1 MKSNIQIQEEVL
13 AEIKLDPKI
22 KASNIGEEVSNGDV
36 TLSGYAETDSEKS
49 NAEQAVRRLND
60 EHAIAQELQ
69 VLVPGTCIRSD
80 AEIAHQVHRIIKWSG
95 IDTNNQIHIKVE
107 QGIVTLSGKVE
118 TLHQKDIAQSY
129 ASNMLGVKGINNLI
143 VIVPKLSIPIVKK
156 NIQDALTRQA
166 IHDVENI
173 HVSIHENTVTLAGK
187 VKSWPEKNCVIN
199 AAWLAPKVNNVIDKL
214 QIEHKQAYDV
224 P

>member
-1 MKSNIQIQEEVL
+1 MKSNTQIQDKIL
-13 AEIKLDPKI
+13 AERLDPKI
-22 KASNIGEEVSNGDV
+22 KASNIGVEVSDGDV
-36 TLSGYAETDSEKS
+36 TLSGYAETDSDNS

-60 EHAIAQELQ
+60 VHAITQELQ

>member
-1 MKSNIQIQEEVL
+1 MKSDIQIQDKIV
-13 AEIKLDPKI
+13 AERFDPKI
-22 KASNIGEEVSNGDV
+22 KASNISGEVSDEVV
-36 TLSGYAETDSEKS
+36 TLSGYAETDSDNS

-60 EHAIAQELQ
+60 VHAITQELQ

-95 IDTNNQIHIKVE
+95 IDTNNQIDIKVE
-107 QGIVTLSGKVE
+107 QGVVTLSGKVE

-143 VIVPKLSIPIVKK
+143 EIEPKLSTSIVKK
-156 NIQDALTRQA
+156 NIQDALMRQA

-173 HVSIHENTVTLAGK
+173 VVSINQNTVTLAGK

-199 AAWLAPKVNNVIDKL
+199 AAWLAPKVSNVIDKL
-214 QIEHKQAYDV
+214 QIENKQAYDV

>member
-1 MKSNIQIQEEVL
+1 MKSDIQIQDKIL
-13 AEIKLDPKI
+13 AKRLDPKI
-22 KASNIGEEVSNGDV
+22 KASNIGVEVSDGDV

-49 NAEQAVRRLND
+49 NAEQAVRRLNN
-60 EHAIAQELQ
+60 EHAITQELQ

-107 QGIVTLSGKVE
+107 QGVVTLSGKVE

-143 VIVPKLSIPIVKK
+143 EIEPKLSTSIVKK

-166 IHDVENI
+166 IHDVENVN
-173 HVSIHENTVTLAGK
+173 VSIHQNTVTLTGK

>member
-1 MKSNIQIQEEVL
+1 MKSNTQIQDKIL
-13 AEIKLDPKI
+13 AERLDPKI
-22 KASNIGEEVSNGDV
+22 KASNISVEVSDGDV

-187 VKSWPEKNCVIN
+187 VKSWPKKKIV
-199 AAWLAPKVNNVIDKL
+199 
-214 QIEHKQAYDV
+214 
-224 P
+224 